1 MAYKYRVNLGSE
13 LIDLDN
19 IMTVLKGDKCSFLG
33 EGLRKEMCYEFG
45 EAGYKFIVDTLQ
57 EQVDNI
63 KARQPSEE

>member
-1 MAYKYRVNLGSE
+1 MFKYKVNLGSE

-19 IMTVLKGDKCSFLG
+19 IMTVLKGDGCTALG
-33 EGLRKEMCYEFG
+33 EELRKEMLYEFG
-45 EAGYKFIVDTLQ
+45 KAGYKFIVDTLQ

>member
-1 MAYKYRVNLGSE
+1 MAYKYKVDLGST

-19 IMTVLKGDKCSFLG
+19 MMDVLKGDGCTALG
-33 EGLRKEMCYEFG
+33 EQLRKEMFYEFG